1 MQCGKIHGNDF
12 RNQHT
17 FHAARGRI
25 MRISSGMAGLV
36 SVLRVGW
43 ANATRPNLR
52 RLISLHTSRAVILLL
67 AGSVPATTAAQ
78 PSPPA
83 GPPIH
88 VLWQFA
94 DIHVVVLGP
103 NVVKINWTP
112 LAGANKYFVQ
122 RNGEQISPNIQSNP
136 AATAA
141 LSFTDNNAPAN
152 STVTYSVIALV
163 PGTIPSVDGTVQH
176 GDRPHPSNAVTV
188 VTPAPP
194 PPPPPPPPAP
204 VVTHHNDNGRT
215 GVTRGERA
223 LSPESVSS
231 PEFQKL
237 FEFSVDGQVYGQPL
251 FVPDVPGP
259 DGIHRDLL
267 VVVTEKNKLFVFDT
281 LQLLH
286 GSVVQPLFTF
296 PLGTPLPFNFMAMGY
311 TEHFLGIV
319 VPKRVPATPS
329 SDPAFY
335 NISPSIG
342 VTSTPVVDV
351 AFHRVY
357 LVAKVDL
364 ANGSGPLNVAFQLRG
379 FDLSTQKEIT
389 GSPVTITGSV
399 AGSGPGN
406 TAGTITFNP
415 SLHHQRAALLLSQG
429 KIYVSFGSHQ
439 DTPVWHGWIMR
450 YDQAALTQ
458 DAIWCSTP
466 NGQGGSIWQAGG
478 GPVADASG
486 NLYVMTGNGE
496 NATDVDTTNS
506 NFAQSFVK
514 LDPNLKV
521 LGSFTVP
528 GAATQSADDVDLGSS
543 GPVAIP
549 GQNTLIGAGKDGK
562 LVLIDRATT
571 GMREMFQASLPEDG
585 GHPSRT
591 GLHHVHGVPVVWR
604 SPEGRVLVYLWPER
618 DHLRVFEYDT
628 KTDKFASEVPIAMSQ
643 AEAPHGSFFY
653 PSSMPGG
660 ALSLS
665 VDETRLHRA
674 VLWASH
680 QTSQDALRANVPG
693 TLRAFDAEDVTKELW
708 NSEMNSMRDAVGLL
722 GKYVPPTIAGGRV
735 YLATFSDAVS
745 VYGLKRWATFNR
757 TDDPPS
763 NLKQSGVFTRMIT
776 FENTGDTIW
785 RKASFQLVPASA
797 AANNWSVSSIQLP
810 RDVNP
815 GEWVQVTASFTAP
828 STAGQFAFSWR
839 MSETGVSMF
848 GEASPTELLSVN
860 P

>member
-1 MQCGKIHGNDF
+1 
-12 RNQHT
+12 
-17 FHAARGRI
+17 
-25 MRISSGMAGLV
+25 MRMSLSIAGLV
-36 SVLRVGW
+36 SVLRIGQ
-43 ANATRPNLR
+43 ANGTRSNLW
-52 RLISLHTSRAVILLL
+52 RLISSHISRAVILLL
-67 AGSVPATTAAQ
+67 AGSVPGTTAAQ
-78 PSPPA
+78 PLPDRT
-83 GPPIH
+83 PIH
-88 VLWQFA
+88 VLWHFA
-94 DIHVVVLGP
+94 DIHVAVLGP

-122 RNGEQISPNIQSNP
+122 RNGEQISPNIRSNP
-136 AATAA
+136 ASTTA
-141 LSFTDNNAPAN
+141 LSFTDSNAPAN
-152 STVTYSVIALV
+152 STVTYIVIALV
-163 PGTIPSVDGTVQH
+163 PTTITSVDGTAH
-176 GDRPHPSNAVTV
+176 TGELPHSSNAVAV
-188 VTPAPP
+188 ITPALPSPP
-194 PPPPPPPPAP
+194 SSPPVSMGGDGLSYKTFYTPVP
-204 VVTHHNDNGRT
+204 VVTHHNDLGRT

-237 FEFSVDGQVYGQPL
+237 FEFAVDGQVYGQPL

-267 VVVTEKNKLFVFDT
+267 VVVTQKNKLHIFDT

-286 GSVVQPLFTF
+286 SNIAQPMVTF
-296 PLGTPLPFNFMAMGY
+296 SLGTPLAFNFIAMGY
-311 TEHFLGIV
+311 TDHFLGIV
-319 VPKRVPATPS
+319 KSPRVPSSPS
-329 SDPAFY
+329 NDPAFY
-335 NISPSIG
+335 NISPNIG
-342 VTSTPVVDV
+342 VTSTPVIDV
-351 AFHRVY
+351 SSHRVY
-357 LVAKVDL
+357 LVAKLDL
-364 ANGSGPLNVAFQLRG
+364 ANGVGPPNVAFQIRG
-379 FDLSTQKEIT
+379 FDLSSQKEVV
-389 GSPVTITGSV
+389 GSPVTIMGSV
-399 AGSGPGN
+399 SGTGPGN
-406 TAGTITFNP
+406 ESGTITFNP
-415 SLHHQRAALLLSQG
+415 SLHHQRAALTLSQG

-439 DTPVWHGWIMR
+439 DTPIWHGWIFR
-450 YDQAALTQ
+450 YDQATLAR

-478 GPVADASG
+478 GPVVDESG

-496 NATDVDTTNS
+496 EAKDLDTTNS

-514 LDPNLKV
+514 LDVNLKV
-521 LGSFTVP
+521 LGSFTPP
-528 GAATQSADDVDLGSS
+528 GAANESADDVDLGSS

-549 GQNTLIGAGKDGK
+549 GRNTLIGSGKDGK

-585 GHPSRT
+585 GHPQRT

-604 SPEGRVLVYLWPER
+604 SPRGRVLVYLWPER

-628 KTDKFASEVPIAMSQ
+628 TTDKFASEIPIAMSQ

-708 NSEMNSMRDAVGLL
+708 NSDMNSMRDAVGLL

-735 YLATFSDAVS
+735 YLATFSDAVA
-745 VYGLKRWATFNR
+745 VYGLKRWATFNGI
-757 TDDPPS
+757 DDRPS
-763 NLKQSGVFTRMIT
+763 NLKPSGPFTRMIT

-785 RKASFQLVPASA
+785 RKASFQLVPTSA
-797 AANNWSVSSIQLP
+797 AANNWSISSIPLP

-815 GEWVQVTASFTAP
+815 GEWVQVTATFTAP
-828 STAGQFAFSWR
+828 STPGQFAFSWK

-848 GEASPTELLSVN
+848 GEASPTELLSVG